1 MVLLCSYLYHSSS
14 GSIFCVL
21 CGWLHFFNKLAYY
34 GIFFAF
40 SKDPDEFKSTV
51 KDGIMDWM
59 RKLRDRNVVD
69 WMIIQVISQDS
80 LRGNKP
86 KIPIPRSSVFDK
98 IKSDFGGKNS
108 DRYLQSYWIHL
119 SIIFP
124 YAIATTDPPGLQGSS
139 FVWFHFHSS
148 FMIFFSF
155 MFGLC
160 SYLPPLLWPFFSLS
174 SSDLLG
180 LGIHWFSCYI
190 LNQ

>member
-1 MVLLCSYLYHSSS
+1 MVLHNISLLWY
-14 GSIFCVL
+14 
-21 CGWLHFFNKLAYY
+21 
-34 GIFFAF
+34 FFAS

-108 DRYLQSYWIHL
+108 DR
-119 SIIFP
+119 
-124 YAIATTDPPGLQGSS
+124 
-139 FVWFHFHSS
+139 
-148 FMIFFSF
+148 
-155 MFGLC
+155 
-160 SYLPPLLWPFFSLS
+160 
-174 SSDLLG
+174 
-180 LGIHWFSCYI
+180 
-190 LNQ
+190 